1 MSKNVLGRVAAG
13 AALTGA
19 CLFGTAAGV
28 AAAPAADGD
37 SYGHKQNGVIKV
49 LPQWVEPGHKVKILQ
64 LCYEQQEHAWAWSKV
79 TGNVKL
85 WPVKGHKFPQPLSDV
100 AEPDGTGSLTES
112 DGSVR
117 EETLESNANVE
128 PQSALEDDSAVE
140 NEEESGNFRME
151 RTEPEAGD
159 FWSES
164 DSAESEEG
172 SAWSESDSGWSK
184 KDRTWSQEGRAEV
197 HKDGVR
203 GEQNDQWAESEPQ
216 SYGKDGYPTKGYKDG
231 KKLEGTHQYW
241 GTAEVPWSAEPGA
254 YDLKGSCAYGKLWV
268 KPNGPVEAG
277 EPGSTNAHPGL
288 LLGGAGAL
296 AAAGVG
302 GLLMLR
308 RRLGGGV
315 A

>member
-1 MSKNVLGRVAAG
+1 
-13 AALTGA
+13 
-19 CLFGTAAGV
+19 
-28 AAAPAADGD
+28 
-37 SYGHKQNGVIKV
+37 
-49 LPQWVEPGHKVKILQ
+49 
-64 LCYEQQEHAWAWSKV
+64 
-79 TGNVKL
+79 
-85 WPVKGHKFPQPLSDV
+85 
-100 AEPDGTGSLTES
+100 
-112 DGSVR
+112 
-117 EETLESNANVE
+117 
-128 PQSALEDDSAVE
+128 
-140 NEEESGNFRME
+140 ME